1 MASTIIIAILAISL
15 VIFPGIGTDTAQAV
29 EASSWG
35 KIKAQQ
41 AQPEAAAK
49 RAAKSWNKLK
59 RWEKEQ
65 LILETALKYEGRVM
79 GSCKE
84 FVRKAIVEASNGAA
98 YVPSNLPDWTGWK
111 YSSDFSSKNIP
122 IENVRR
128 GQFIQ
133 MRLRFRDG
141 SEGPHTCM
149 VAWKWGNYMGWIDAN
164 WSKKRDGKVRYHTMS
179 ISQFKRMTTG
189 YSIITLK

>member
-1 MASTIIIAILAISL
+1 MHLFRVLTCVAAFITTFSFELAE
-15 VIFPGIGTDTAQAV
+15 AV
-29 EASSWG
+29 EKTSWAQ
-35 KIKAQQ
+35 IKVLR
-41 AQPEAAAK
+41 AQPAAAAK
-49 RAAKSWNKLK
+49 RAAQPWNTLK

-65 LILETALKYEGRVM
+65 VILETALKYEGQVM

-84 FVRKAIVEASNGAA
+84 FVRKAIVEASDGAVS
-98 YVPSNLPDWTGWK
+98 VPSNLPDWTGWN
-111 YSSDFSSKNIP
+111 YSSDFSYQNIP
-122 IENVRR
+122 IENIRR

-141 SEGPHTCM
+141 TEGPHTCI

-164 WSKKRDGKVRYHTMS
+164 WSTNRDGKVRYHTMS